1 MYLQWDL
8 LTKVGQVQPIVHIA
22 NGRDPSS
29 RISLLCLH
37 VSVIIC
43 YLHQLYLC
51 FFYFELTYIT

>member
-8 LTKVGQVQPIVHIA
+8 LTKVGQVQPIVNIA

-37 VSVIIC
+37 VSCNLLSSSTV
-43 YLHQLYLC
+43 LMFLL
-51 FFYFELTYIT
+51 F